1 MSDPFRRARGPILWW
16 LRAAGFAG
24 ITMPWGRIYL
34 VPERFYETPLRA
46 HELIHLQQIE
56 RFGAVG
62 FSARYLWWLA
72 RYGYER
78 HPLEIEAR
86 EKSGSR

>member
-1 MSDPFRRARGPILWW
+1 MTDPFHPARGLILWY
-16 LRAAGFAG
+16 LRRTGFGG

-34 VPERFYETPLRA
+34 VPERFWETPLRA
-46 HELIHLQQIE
+46 HELIHLQQIQ
-56 RFGAVG
+56 RYGAVG
-62 FSARYLWWLA
+62 FTLRYLWWLA

-78 HPLEIEAR
+78 HPLEVEAR